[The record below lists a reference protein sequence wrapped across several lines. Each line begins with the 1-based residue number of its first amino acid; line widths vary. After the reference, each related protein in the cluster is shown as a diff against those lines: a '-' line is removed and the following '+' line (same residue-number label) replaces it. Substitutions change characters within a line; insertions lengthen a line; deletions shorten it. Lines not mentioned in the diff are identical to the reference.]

1 MITEDVENIQR
12 KRVEFQSCITMLNKN
27 IENCCKEG
35 EEKHEILYFLKAN
48 WLRKTIQEKENLF
61 TSLDGAIK
69 EREKE
74 ICQLKLAVSS
84 LLPLCL
90 LVVDVSI

>member
-1 MITEDVENIQR
+1 MFKGSAWNFSPASLCWT
-12 KRVEFQSCITMLNKN
+12 K

-69 EREKE
+69 EGEKE
-74 ICQLKLAVSS
+74 NCQLKLAVSS
-84 LLPLCL
+84 LLP
-90 LVVDVSI
+90 